1 MKKYWLED
9 LKQKNIQKIWRDV
22 VDGKAAIN
30 GAGDAISG
38 DSARIWEDVVDGKA
52 AAINAAGGVIS
63 GEMARGFSP
72 NAGSWTVRYL
82 DRVESWTLSNGVL
95 EKEDLI

>member
-9 LKQKNIQKIWRDV
+9 LKRKNIQKIWQDV
-22 VDGKAAIN
+22 ISGKAV
-30 GAGDAISG
+30 AISP
-38 DSARIWEDVVDGKA
+38 S
-52 AAINAAGGVIS
+52 GGVIS
-63 GEMARGFSP
+63 GDAARVFSP
-72 NAGSWTVRYL
+72 NACSWTVRYL